1 MLFYDEISTIEQSQ
15 PNFSYIPVLSRQ
27 KWEGPSGYVH
37 KEYTKIINNLKPKD
51 PLFYLCGW
59 KNMISEAK
67 QNLLD
72 FGYDRKSIKLEVYG

>member
-1 MLFYDEISTIEQSQ
+1 M
-15 PNFSYIPVLSRQ
+15 
-27 KWEGPSGYVH
+27 
-37 KEYTKIINNLKPKD
+37 YTKIINNLKLKD